1 MSATDILGKIGE
13 TVGSEF
19 NSFRVS
25 LGNIYSTKVSL
36 GNVASNVATNSS
48 SISTL
53 QSGTAD
59 FATKVSLGNAQTL
72 LNNSINLKASKVSI
86 SNMLNGTTVFS
97 DLSATRAEIGDLTVT
112 GTTTTINTATLSVED
127 NIIEVNL
134 QSDGSETAQTGG
146 LEVNRGNGQDKAQV
160 IWNDTSG
167 LFQLKKGN
175 VDADLNV
182 GEVNAG
188 KIKVGSGSDI
198 IINNVSLGNYS
209 SFETAFLAN
218 L

>member
-1 MSATDILGKIGE
+1 VSNDVSTNS
-13 TVGSEF
+13 GSITNLE
-19 NSFRVS
+19 NNKAS
-25 LGNIYSTKVSL
+25 KVSL
-36 GNVASNVATNSS
+36 GNLQT
-48 SISTL
+48 TL
-53 QSGTAD
+53 Q
-59 FATKVSLGNAQTL
+59 
-72 LNNSINLKASKVSI
+72 NSINLKASQVSVG
-86 SNMLNGTTVFS
+86 NMLNGSTVFS

-146 LEVNRGNGQDKAQV
+146 LEVNRGVGQDKAQV

-167 LFQLKKGN
+167 LFQLKKGTT
-175 VDADLNV
+175 DADLNV

-209 SFETAFLAN
+209 TFETAFINN

>member
-13 TVGSEF
+13 KVGSEF
-19 NSFRVS
+19 NNFGVS
-25 LGNIYSTKVSL
+25 IANIYSTKVSL
-36 GNVASNVATNSS
+36 ANVSNDVSTNSG
-48 SISTL
+48 SITNLENNKAS
-53 QSGTAD
+53 
-59 FATKVSLGNAQTL
+59 KVSLGNLQTTL
-72 LNNSINLKASKVSI
+72 QNSINLKASQVSVG
-86 SNMLNGTTVFS
+86 NMLNGSTVFS

-146 LEVNRGNGQDKAQV
+146 LEVNRGVGQDKAQV

-167 LFQLKKGN
+167 LFQLKKGTT
-175 VDADLNV
+175 DADLNV

-209 SFETAFLAN
+209 TFETAFINN